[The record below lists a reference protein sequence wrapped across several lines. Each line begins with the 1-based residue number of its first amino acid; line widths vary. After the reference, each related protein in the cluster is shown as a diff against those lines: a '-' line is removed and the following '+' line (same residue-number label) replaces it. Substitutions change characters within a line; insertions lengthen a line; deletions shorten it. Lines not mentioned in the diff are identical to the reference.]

1 MVEMFLIVLENQ
13 VLVIRIA
20 PQVVELVGGGL
31 QIVELADG
39 VVVVDDAL

>member
-1 MVEMFLIVLENQ
+1 MFLIVLENQ
-13 VLVIRIA
+13 ALVIRIA